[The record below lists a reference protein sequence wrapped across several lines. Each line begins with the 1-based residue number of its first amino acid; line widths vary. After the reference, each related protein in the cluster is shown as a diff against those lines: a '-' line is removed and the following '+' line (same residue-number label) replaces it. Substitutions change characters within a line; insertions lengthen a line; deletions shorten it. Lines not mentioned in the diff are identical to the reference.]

1 MCDARKI
8 RARSYFTSGS
18 MSAHVNKCLNLC
30 RISGPQAYHLLKR
43 LKEQGK
49 IRQKGKKRYAVY
61 TRKA

>member
-1 MCDARKI
+1 MCAVRKI

-43 LKEQGK
+43 LKMQGFIEEK
-49 IRQKGKKRYAVY
+49 FRETLDEHKR
-61 TRKA
+61 